1 MRLLARVEA
10 LQAFLGTDDGEHLL
24 TAYKRAANIVRI
36 EEKRDGERYDG
47 APAAKLLR
55 QDEEKNLHATLAAA
69 AKESSSRLADEDF
82 AGAMAELARLRGPVD
97 RFFDEVT
104 VNCDEPDLRAN
115 RLRLLSEIRS
125 TLDRVADFSK
135 IEGVGGA

>member
-1 MRLLARVEA
+1 MFRPACGHA
-10 LQAFLGTDDGEHLL
+10 CL
-24 TAYKRAANIVRI
+24 TAAVAA
-36 EEKRDGERYDG
+36 
-47 APAAKLLR
+47 
-55 QDEEKNLHATLAAA
+55 
-69 AKESSSRLADEDF
+69 SSTALDDEDF
-82 AGAMAELARLRGPVD
+82 TGAMAELVKLRGPVD